1 MKALALAR
9 SLRPRAAL
17 AAALAAVAMS
27 TPALASVVSV
37 TLTPTSGATNQAAL
51 ALSQT
56 KPAPAGPV
64 NQTMPVQL
72 GSSVDSSFNT
82 TTRVLTLGAA
92 NVPGSN
98 LTFTFGAFVHPC
110 LRNTVL
116 SLDSASSLFP
126 PRASVAANGSF
137 TVLLPVH
144 FSVQVGNNCT
154 GDEVQYEQT
163 VAIPMQGTFLYDAGT
178 GATSLT
184 RFTTIGNFPPI
195 KFTFSTF
202 EYSLTGTVTLN
213 LNGTGAAASD
223 WSDAGTQALARYGAA
238 VAGVG
243 DINGDGYDDVVVG
256 EPEYVT
262 SGEQRGRISL
272 YRGGANGLAATA
284 SQVIQEAA
292 GAAGGYFGSAVAG
305 AGDVNGDGYDDV
317 IVGGFGGEAG
327 GGAAGAAYLFFGT
340 PAGLTSTSSWAPIVT
355 GRTSFGF
362 AVAGAGDVNGDSFG
376 DVIVGAPLDG
386 NGTVTGRA
394 YVFLGSPAGLASA
407 PAWTIDGVAG
417 ERLGHAV
424 AGGFDVNHDG
434 YADVAVGAPS
444 YTNGQASEGRAGVF
458 LGSPSGL
465 SGAPVWVAE
474 SNLAG
479 SAFGTAVA
487 GADVDGDGYAD
498 VLVGSPTYSNG
509 QSSEGRVAE
518 FKSGASGIATT
529 PTWSFEPDVAGAQ
542 LGGALA
548 TAGDVN
554 GRLYDD
560 VIAGARGLS
569 NGQSGEGRAY
579 LFVGSAAGLGAS
591 PAWTVEPNLAGAALG
606 SSVASAGDVDGSGY
620 DQVVVGAPGYTV
632 SAVAVGAAFAYA
644 PLAIVD
650 LDLDHYSAGEDCND
664 ANANV
669 NPGHAEVPGN
679 GVDDDCDAATL
690 DCADGDGDG
699 YSVSGGSCGAID
711 CNDVNANVNPGH
723 AEVPGNGL
731 DDDCNAATLDC
742 ADGDGDGYSASGGSC
757 GALDCND
764 ANANVNPGHVEVPGN
779 GVDDDCN
786 PSTTDCA
793 DGDGDGYSPNGGSCG
808 PVDCNDGNGSVNPGH
823 AEVPGN
829 GIDDDCNAA
838 TLDCVDG
845 DGDGYSASGGAC
857 GPLDC
862 DDSNA
867 NVNPA
872 HAEVPGNGTDD
883 DCNAATPD
891 CVDADHDGYS
901 PSGGSCGAID
911 CNDAN
916 AVVNPGATEIP
927 SNGIDDDCNAA
938 TPGGCGTQLAEAGV
952 TGAIGA
958 SASRGGNVD
967 LAQYL
972 VAGWALVGLGRRRRR
987 APRGPR

>member
-1 MKALALAR
+1 MKDLGLAR
-9 SLRPRAAL
+9 SLRLLGALTAAL
-17 AAALAAVAMS
+17 VVAAQSTLAH
-27 TPALASVVSV
+27 ASVVSV

-51 ALSQT
+51 AMSQT

-64 NQTMPVQL
+64 NQTMPVQ
-72 GSSVDSSFNT
+72 STSTVDSSFNT

-92 NVPGSN
+92 NLPGSN
-98 LTFTFGAFVHPC
+98 LTFTFGTFVHPC

-116 SLDSASSLFP
+116 TLDSASSLYP

-144 FSVQVGNNCT
+144 FAGQVGNNCN

-163 VAIPMQGTFLYDAGT
+163 VAIPMQGTFTYDAQT
-178 GATSLT
+178 GASALTS
-184 RFTTIGNFPPI
+184 FTTIGSFPPV

-243 DINGDGYDDVVVG
+243 DVNGDGFDDVVVG
-256 EPEYVT
+256 QPEYVT
-262 SGEQRGRISL
+262 TGEQRGRVSL
-272 YRGGANGLAATA
+272 YRGGPNGLAVTA

-292 GAAGGYFGSAVAG
+292 GANGGYFGSAVAG

-317 IVGGFGGEAG
+317 VVGAFGGELNG
-327 GGAAGAAYLFFGT
+327 GGPGVAYLFLGS
-340 PAGLTSTSSWAPIVT
+340 ASGLATTSSWNPTVN

-362 AVAGAGDVNGDSFG
+362 AVASAGDVNGDGFD

-386 NGTVTGRA
+386 VSTPTGRA
-394 YVFLGSPAGLASA
+394 YLFLGSSVGLANA
-407 PAWTIDGVAG
+407 PASTIDGVAG
-417 ERLGHAV
+417 ERLGNAV

-434 YADVAVGAPS
+434 YADIALGAPY
-444 YTNGQASEGRAGVF
+444 YTNGQSHEGRAGVF
-458 LGSPSGL
+458 LGSASGL
-465 SGAPVWVAE
+465 SPSPAWVVE
-474 SNLAG
+474 SNLAN
-479 SAFGTAVA
+479 SAFGTSVA
-487 GADVDGDGYAD
+487 GADVNGDGYAE
-498 VLVGSPTYSNG
+498 VLVGSPFYANG
-509 QSSEGRVAE
+509 QSNEGQIAL
-518 FKSGASGIATT
+518 FASAAGTLALA
-529 PTWSFEPDVAGAQ
+529 PTWTFEPDLAEAQ
-542 LGGALA
+542 LGWSLA
-548 TAGDVN
+548 SAGDVN
-554 GRLYDD
+554 GRLYGD
-560 VIAGARGLS
+560 VIAGARLAS

-579 LFVGSAAGLGAS
+579 LFVGSAAGLGSS
-591 PAWTVEPNLAGAALG
+591 PAWTVEANLANAMLG

-620 DQVVVGAPGYTV
+620 DQVIVGAPGYTV
-632 SAVAVGAAFAYA
+632 NASAVGAAFVYA
-644 PLAIVD
+644 PLTIVD
-650 LDLDHYSAGEDCND
+650 QDLDHYPAGEDCND

-679 GVDDDCDAATL
+679 GVNDDCNPATPDCVDGDGDGYSVSGGSCGAVDCNDSNANVNPGHAEVPGNGVNDDCNAATP
-690 DCADGDGDG
+690 DCVDGDGDG

-711 CNDVNANVNPGH
+711 CNDGNANVNPGR
-723 AEVPGNGL
+723 A
-731 DDDCNAATLDC
+731 
-742 ADGDGDGYSASGGSC
+742 
-757 GALDCND
+757 
-764 ANANVNPGHVEVPGN
+764 EVPGN

-786 PSTTDCA
+786 AATTDCA
-793 DGDGDGYSPNGGSCG
+793 DGDGDGYSAAGGSCG
-808 PVDCNDGNGSVNPGH
+808 PVDCNDSNASVNPGH

-829 GIDDDCNAA
+829 GVDDDCNAA
-838 TLDCVDG
+838 TADCVDA
-845 DGDGYSASGGAC
+845 DGDGFSASGGAC

-862 DDSNA
+862 NDSNA

-872 HAEVPGNGTDD
+872 HAEVAGNGVDD
-883 DCNAATPD
+883 DCNVVTPD

-901 PSGGSCGAID
+901 ASGGVCGAID

-916 AVVNPGATEIP
+916 AAVNPGATEIP

-952 TGAIGA
+952 SGAGGA
-958 SASRGGNVD
+958 GAAPGGNVD

-987 APRGPR
+987 GR